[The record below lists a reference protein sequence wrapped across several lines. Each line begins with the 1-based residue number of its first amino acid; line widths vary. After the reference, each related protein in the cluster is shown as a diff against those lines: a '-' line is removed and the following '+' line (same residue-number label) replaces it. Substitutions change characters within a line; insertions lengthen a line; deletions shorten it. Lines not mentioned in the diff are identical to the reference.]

1 MGADSLCNKPL
12 AAEGLVSYR
21 YPSHYSGYCMIG
33 ATDDADA
40 LKEAQRSSSTYC
52 DPELLEVWD
61 ESEGQYKKVVNNETD

>member
-1 MGADSLCNKPL
+1 MVAAKLCDKPL

-21 YPSHYSGYCMIG
+21 YPSRYSGYCMIG

-61 ESEGQYKKVVNNETD
+61 ESEGQYKKVVNNETE